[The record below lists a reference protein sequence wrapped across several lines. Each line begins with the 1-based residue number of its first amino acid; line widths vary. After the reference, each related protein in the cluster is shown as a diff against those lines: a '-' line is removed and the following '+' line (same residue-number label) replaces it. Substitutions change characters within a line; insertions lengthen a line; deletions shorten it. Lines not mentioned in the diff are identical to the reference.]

1 MHIHFRLPTWSD
13 SEADGRWEVVRDQL
27 FMSEGNGAME
37 PVDLIIKFNSNGSPI
52 LEAEGK
58 EYCRCD

>member
-1 MHIHFRLPTWSD
+1 
-13 SEADGRWEVVRDQL
+13 
-27 FMSEGNGAME
+27 ME